1 LPGASLRSIILAKPS
16 FVAVVGRQAGADAG
30 RKSHMQ
36 RKVADPDGNSES
48 VLPSGESAFVRPA
61 ACEQGC
67 RFFMEEA
74 CVQKAD
80 MDKVGVTAKF
90 CRNDTIYAK
99 GDEARYSYKVIEGAV
114 RLSRIFADGR
124 RQIVNFFLPDET
136 FGIELS
142 EKYTATAEA
151 VGEVVALRC
160 PRLCIAQL
168 TEGNPDIGQKRLAML
183 SRSLSAAEQHV
194 AMLGH
199 QSARERVASFF
210 LALEMQQRSEIENT
224 LDLPL
229 SRQDIADYL
238 GLTIETTCR
247 ALSELKR
254 QRIIEAPSR
263 RRIVIRDLAGLH
275 KIAEGGG

>member
-1 LPGASLRSIILAKPS
+1 
-16 FVAVVGRQAGADAG
+16 
-30 RKSHMQ
+30 MQ
-36 RKVADPDGNSES
+36 RKVADLDKDATSASAEG
-48 VLPSGESAFVRPA
+48 AFVRPA
-61 ACEQGC
+61 ACEKGC

-74 CVQKAD
+74 CAHLAD
-80 MDKVGVTAKF
+80 IDKLGQSVKF
-90 CRNDTIYAK
+90 GRNEIIYSK
-99 GDEARYSYKVIEGAV
+99 GDEARFSYRVIEGAV

-124 RQIVNFFLPDET
+124 RQIVNFFLPEET

-142 EKYTATAEA
+142 LEYTSTAEA

-160 PRLCIAQL
+160 PRVCIAQL
-168 TEGNPDIGQKRLAML
+168 TEGNPDISHKRLAML
-183 SRSLSAAEQHV
+183 SKSLSAAERHV

-210 LALEMQQRSEIENT
+210 LALEMQRRDDDEHT

-254 QRIIEAPSR
+254 QGIIDAPSR
-263 RRIVIRDLAGLH
+263 RRIVIRDLAGLQA
-275 KIAEGGG
+275 IAEGDA

>member
-1 LPGASLRSIILAKPS
+1 
-16 FVAVVGRQAGADAG
+16 
-30 RKSHMQ
+30 MQ
-36 RKVADPDGNSES
+36 RKVAGSEKNGQAA
-48 VLPSGESAFVRPA
+48 PAADETPFARPA
-61 ACEQGC
+61 ACEKGC

-74 CVQKAD
+74 CAHLAD
-80 MDKVGVTAKF
+80 IDKLGQSVRFG
-90 CRNDTIYAK
+90 RNEIIYSK
-99 GDEARYSYKVIEGAV
+99 GDEARYSYRVIEGAV

-136 FGIELS
+136 FGIELAV
-142 EKYTATAEA
+142 EYTSTAEA

-160 PRLCIAQL
+160 PRVCIAQL
-168 TEGNPDIGQKRLAML
+168 TEGNPDVGQKRLAML
-183 SRSLSAAEQHV
+183 SKSLFAAERHV

-210 LALEMQQRSEIENT
+210 LALEMQRRDDDEHT

-254 QRIIEAPSR
+254 QGIIDAPSR
-263 RRIVIRDLAGLH
+263 RRIVIRDLAGLQA
-275 KIAEGGG
+275 IAEGGS